1 MRCKKCHSTIQKNAE
16 YCDQCG
22 TKIEFN
28 KNNNTLIKIIIISF
42 LILMIILGLKISMQQ
57 LRYSSYLKSA
67 QENADDNKY
76 IEALVYCAMASHIK
90 PKQEDP
96 YLKMADYYMKR
107 SESNQAYAVLNI
119 GITKAKKQ
127 EELYAKQEEI
137 QSFADED
144 VLEKE
149 IMIPEYVETEGIR
162 RKKDVK
168 NLIQELKEYYGT
180 DDNEYGEIAKYYK
193 GYYYFVEEN
202 TIFRTDRDETT
213 KEEVYRL
220 DWLKEISSLKIVN
233 DKIFYTA
240 FDFGDDFDGD
250 YLIAAIDLNGTNNQT
265 YDWSNSSSFFIHR
278 GWLYYEMFNKDEK
291 ANSVS
296 KLKKISIQGYDS
308 EVLVENDPE
317 LVRQGY
323 YYSVDE
329 KNQIKKISMKNNRK
343 KETIVYTPSEIKK
356 ANDTESIYI
365 GFTENVNNKYLFYS
379 IIWENSDNQKSALY
393 LYDLEKNKERK
404 IDQIDGWYGIYRITE
419 KWLYIK
425 NGYDQSLSRINI
437 ENHKRE
443 VLGQSMNFGWNFT
456 VCNNKIISEIVN
468 SNYGHRT
475 IFLDTENGK
484 ANQRKLDSL
493 DDR

>member
-1 MRCKKCHSTIQKNAE
+1 
-16 YCDQCG
+16 
-22 TKIEFN
+22 
-28 KNNNTLIKIIIISF
+28 
-42 LILMIILGLKISMQQ
+42 MIILGLKISMQQ

-96 YLKMADYYMKR
+96 YLKIADYYMKR

-220 DWLKEISSLKIVN
+220 DWLKKISSLKIVN
-233 DKIFYTA
+233 DKTH
-240 FDFGDDFDGD
+240 
-250 YLIAAIDLNGTNNQT
+250 YLIKLNENKINEVEELKFLLKEGLNL
-265 YDWSNSSSFFIHR
+265 SSF
-278 GWLYYEMFNKDEK
+278 EAVVDNKSKKVEQYVVLDEK
-291 ANSVS
+291 ENVVINVNY
-296 KLKKISIQGYDS
+296 LKFDILDKF
-308 EVLVENDPE
+308 
-317 LVRQGY
+317 
-323 YYSVDE
+323 DE
-329 KNQIKKISMKNNRK
+329 KIF
-343 KETIVYTPSEIKK
+343 
-356 ANDTESIYI
+356 ANFD
-365 GFTENVNNKYLFYS
+365 K
-379 IIWENSDNQKSALY
+379 
-393 LYDLEKNKERK
+393 
-404 IDQIDGWYGIYRITE
+404 
-419 KWLYIK
+419 
-425 NGYDQSLSRINI
+425 
-437 ENHKRE
+437 
-443 VLGQSMNFGWNFT
+443 
-456 VCNNKIISEIVN
+456 
-468 SNYGHRT
+468 
-475 IFLDTENGK
+475 
-484 ANQRKLDSL
+484 
-493 DDR
+493 